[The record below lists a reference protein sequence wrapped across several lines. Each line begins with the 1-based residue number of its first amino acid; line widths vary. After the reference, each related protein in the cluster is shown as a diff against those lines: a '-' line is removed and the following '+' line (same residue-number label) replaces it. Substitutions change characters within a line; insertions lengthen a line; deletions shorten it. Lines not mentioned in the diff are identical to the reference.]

1 MNLNQFGKKNAQ
13 LNQLLQQSA
22 HWQRLSNCL
31 KQELPA
37 NMRTQFNVAC
47 VRTGCLVVIAQN
59 SMAASRLR
67 MVLPALLPQ
76 LRQIDVSIETVKV
89 KVQPAESKP
98 EAVKHASLSPVARDT
113 LARSAEALT
122 HHPELA
128 AALRR
133 LSEKSN

>member
-1 MNLNQFGKKNAQ
+1 MNLNHFGKKNAQ

-47 VRTGCLVVIAQN
+47 VRTGCLVVIAHN

-76 LRQIDVSIETVKV
+76 LRQIDASIETVKV

-98 EAVKHASLSPVARDT
+98 EA
-113 LARSAEALT
+113 
-122 HHPELA
+122 
-128 AALRR
+128 
-133 LSEKSN
+133 

>member
-1 MNLNQFGKKNAQ
+1 MNLNHFGQKNKQ
-13 LNQLLQQSA
+13 LQQLLAQST
-22 HWQRLSNCL
+22 HWQRLTNCL

-37 NMRTQFNVAC
+37 TMRPHFNVAC
-47 VRTGCLVVIAQN
+47 VRDGCLVVIAYN

-76 LRQIDVSIETVKV
+76 LQLIDGTVESVKV
-89 KVQPAESKP
+89 KVQPPDLKSEV
-98 EAVKHASLSPVARDT
+98 VKQASLGPE
-113 LARSAEALT
+113 ARSALSRSAQTLA

-133 LSEKSN
+133 LSEKNI

>member
-1 MNLNQFGKKNAQ
+1 MNLNRFGKKNAQ
-13 LNQLLQQSA
+13 LNQLLTQSA
-22 HWQRLSNCL
+22 HWQRLSTCL

-37 NMRTQFNVAC
+37 SMRAHFNVAC
-47 VRTGCLVVIAQN
+47 VRDGCLVVIAHN

-76 LRQIDVSIETVKV
+76 LQQIEATINSVKV
-89 KVQPAESKP
+89 KVQPPESKP
-98 EAVKHASLSPVARDT
+98 EAVKRASLSPVARGA
-113 LARSAEALT
+113 LARSAQALP

-133 LSEKSN
+133 LSEKNS